1 MRAFPAKL
9 TQAKLAGFGETGW
22 AGICS
27 LLMSGIALLSFPRA
41 EVLTPKVSN
50 AQFSL
55 WQLQVQ
61 CLFSCLSS
69 LQLLLRNSSSSQ
81 LLPARVSMDPPREY
95 LSPVHHTREFYF
107 IADV

>member
-55 WQLQVQ
+55 WQLQGSVSVF
-61 CLFSCLSS
+61 LP
-69 LQLLLRNSSSSQ
+69 LLTATPIKKQ
-81 LLPARVSMDPPREY
+81 QQLPATPCTS
-95 LSPVHHTREFYF
+95 FYGSS
-107 IADV
+107 